1 MLYIVGCSYSADY
14 CWPKFVKY
22 DHINYSEPGA
32 GNKYIY
38 ACVDQI
44 PLSSKDSIIVQFS
57 EVERIDLVLDKNSAF
72 NQTLQDVPSIRQREL
87 KNCIAWC
94 TAGPRGAWNNNP
106 VGKRYLVPLM
116 REYYSEHSQKI
127 EPLAWIPQVKKIV
140 QDSGARSLYLT
151 LQDLDNSLFQSPPM
165 NKWAHDNGM
174 LDDDEFH
181 LSHQGNLDYYNS
193 FISEFVN
200 AGAAC

>member
-1 MLYIVGCSYSADY
+1 
-14 CWPKFVKY
+14 
-22 DHINYSEPGA
+22 
-32 GNKYIY
+32 
-38 ACVDQI
+38 
-44 PLSSKDSIIVQFS
+44 
-57 EVERIDLVLDKNSAF
+57 
-72 NQTLQDVPSIRQREL
+72 
-87 KNCIAWC
+87 
-94 TAGPRGAWNNNP
+94 
-106 VGKRYLVPLM
+106 M

-127 EPLAWIPQVKKIV
+127 ETLAWITQVKKIV
-140 QDSGARSLYLT
+140 QDSSARSLYLT